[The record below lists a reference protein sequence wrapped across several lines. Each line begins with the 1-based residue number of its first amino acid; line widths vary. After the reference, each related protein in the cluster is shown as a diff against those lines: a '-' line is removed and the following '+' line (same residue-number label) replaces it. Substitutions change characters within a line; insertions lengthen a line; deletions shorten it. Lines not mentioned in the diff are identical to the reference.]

1 MSNSKEIKERMTGI
15 RETMKITNAMYL
27 ISSSKMKQA
36 KQKLAETEP
45 FFFAM
50 QREISKILSYWPE
63 TGGIYFNGR
72 RRVSEE
78 EKKIGIVVITADK
91 GLAGS
96 YNHNVIKAAED
107 LIAGPGSDRLFV
119 LGEIGRHYFDTHYN
133 NDESGLT
140 IDTDFRYTV
149 QDPNL
154 SRARRIAGRL
164 LELYTTGE
172 LDEIHVIYTKM
183 ANPVKAETISTMLL
197 PLQKSGFDEHQPES
211 QRIPTFYPS
220 AEDVLNSIVPN
231 YFLGIIYGCLVESYY
246 SEHNARMM
254 AMQNATDS
262 AKDMLDELSMT
273 YNRVRQADITQELT
287 EVCAGAKAQQRK

>member
-1 MSNSKEIKERMTGI
+1 MSNSKEIKERMAGI

-36 KQKLAETEP
+36 KQKLIDTEP

-50 QREISKILSYWPE
+50 QREISKIITYCPE
-63 TGGIYFNGR
+63 TGGLYFDGR
-72 RRVSEE
+72 KHIPDDK
-78 EKKIGIVVITADK
+78 KKIGIVVITADK

-96 YNHNVIKAAED
+96 YNHNVIKAAEK
-107 LIAGPGSDRLFV
+107 LISGPGVDRLFV
-119 LGEIGRHYFDTHYN
+119 LGEIGRHYFDAHYGN
-133 NDESGLT
+133 KDDGLI

-164 LELYTTGE
+164 LELFITGE

-183 ANPVKAETISTMLL
+183 ETPVKAETVSTMLL
-197 PLQKSGFDEHQPES
+197 PLQKTGFNEHKS
-211 QRIPTFYPS
+211 DTLRIPTFYPS

-231 YFLGIIYGCLVESYY
+231 YLLGIIYGCLVESYY

-262 AKDMLDELSMT
+262 AKDMLDELNMT
-273 YNRVRQADITQELT
+273 YNRVRQSDITQELT
-287 EVCAGAKAQQRK
+287 EVVAGANAQQRK